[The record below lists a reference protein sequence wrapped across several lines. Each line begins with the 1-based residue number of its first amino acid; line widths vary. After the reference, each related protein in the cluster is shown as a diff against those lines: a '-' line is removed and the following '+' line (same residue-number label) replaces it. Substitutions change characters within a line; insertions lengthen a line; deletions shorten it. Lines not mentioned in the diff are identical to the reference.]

1 MVALSSR
8 RAAIAALASLVG
20 LLLLP
25 GVAEAAVAHGAVLV
39 PAGSI
44 FSTIGHALL
53 GAFSW
58 TFALAEKFVLTTLGA
73 LVRLLIPRSWVH
85 DGVQIMGWIVAVP
98 DYAGQIATP
107 GGAHHFGFAGVN
119 DLRELFMWL
128 GIALAPLTLTHATAR
143 ALVDD
148 SEPVGIPILRVVTT
162 AAGIVLYPYL
172 WTQAANLADQVTHLI
187 LSLPQVTD
195 GIQKLMAYA
204 VGGVA
209 LGGWQL
215 IDLALMGAI
224 GVALLGLIFMK
235 VVLILVGA
243 ILYTTGPLMLG
254 LVATRF
260 GHAIARAWLS
270 AVMFLLGIG
279 IVWATIFAV
288 GAVLINDA
296 DTAGPLIAG
305 HSVFG
310 SLVGGLLLAVAGLV
324 ALWLC
329 LRIAREAGGLL
340 RLQLG
345 GMLALS
351 AGGSSRAS
359 SVGASSRSRTSG
371 ASLRQFTGRVS
382 AGAGA
387 AGSELAHAVP
397 GGQPVRRVLRGT
409 ASVGRRGLVRTAAA
423 GARSAARPAAGPTA
437 AILGRSRAGA
447 VAVRMARSGT
457 AAYRNPPAKPAPT
470 TARPA
475 VAAAGNERP
484 AVAAAGNERP
494 AVAAAGN
501 ERPAGRGR
509 SRPQPGSATP
519 AAASQN
525 TEQLPARD
533 RARSTAASP
542 PPSPVHRAPADGADV
557 RSSTPTGR
565 ERSPGAAGRSSS
577 TGAAMS
583 PSPAARPA
591 GRGGPGRSSTSSS
604 AAGRD
609 RPVTTPVRRMSATR
623 PSTASRK
630 ASTRPTAASRR
641 SSTPTPTPRST
652 RAPAPRPGKRPS
664 DGRRG

>member
-8 RAAIAALASLVG
+8 RTAAIAALASLVG

-25 GVAEAAVAHGAVLV
+25 GAAQAGVAHGAVLV

-44 FSTIGHALL
+44 FTTIGHALL

-58 TFALAEKFVLTTLGA
+58 TFGLAEKFLLTTLGA

-98 DYAGQIATP
+98 DYAGQIASP
-107 GGAHHFGFAGVN
+107 GGAHHYGFAGVN
-119 DLRELFMWL
+119 DLRDLFMWL
-128 GIALAPLTLTHATAR
+128 GIALVPLTLTHATAR

-148 SEPVGIPILRVVTT
+148 SEPVGIPILRVVAT
-162 AAGIVLYPYL
+162 AAGTVLYPYL

-243 ILYTTGPLMLG
+243 ILYTTGPLMIG

-305 HSVFG
+305 HSAFG

-345 GMLALS
+345 GMFAL

-359 SVGASSRSRTSG
+359 SVGESSRSRTSG
-371 ASLRQFTGRVS
+371 ASLRQFAGRVT

-387 AGSELAHAVP
+387 AGSELAQAVP
-397 GGQPVRRVLRGT
+397 GGMPVRRVLRGT

-423 GARSAARPAAGPTA
+423 GARSATRPAAGPTA

-457 AAYRNPPAKPAPT
+457 AAYRNPPVKPAPT

-475 VAAAGNERP
+475 ATVAGNEP
-484 AVAAAGNERP
+484 P
-494 AVAAAGN
+494 S
-501 ERPAGRGR
+501 AGRRR

-519 AAASQN
+519 AAAAQN
-525 TEQLPARD
+525 PQQLATRD

-542 PPSPVHRAPADGADV
+542 RPGATHRAPQGGAGV
-557 RSSTPTGR
+557 RSSTLTGR
-565 ERSPGAAGRSSS
+565 DRPPGAAGRASS

-583 PSPAARPA
+583 PSPTGRPA
-591 GRGGPGRSSTSSS
+591 DRGGRQGGSSTPSSPT
-604 AAGRD
+604 GRD
-609 RPVTTPVRRMSATR
+609 RPLTTPLRRTSAT
-623 PSTASRK
+623 PPPTASRK
-630 ASTRPTAASRR
+630 ASTRLPAASRR
-641 SSTPTPTPRST
+641 SSTPTPTPRSK

>member
-8 RAAIAALASLVG
+8 RTAAIAALASLVG

-25 GVAEAAVAHGAVLV
+25 GAAEAAVAHGAVLV

-58 TFALAEKFVLTTLGA
+58 TFGLAEKFLLTTLGA

-107 GGAHHFGFAGVN
+107 GGAHHYGFAGVN
-119 DLRELFMWL
+119 DLRDLFMWL

-148 SEPVGIPILRVVTT
+148 SEPVGIPILRVAAT

-172 WTQAANLADQVTHLI
+172 WTQAANLTDQVTHLI

-243 ILYTTGPLMLG
+243 ILYTTGPLMIG

-305 HSVFG
+305 HSAFG

-351 AGGSSRAS
+351 TGGSSRTS
-359 SVGASSRSRTSG
+359 SVGESSRSRTSG
-371 ASLRQFTGRVS
+371 ASLRQFAGRVTAS
-382 AGAGA
+382 AGA
-387 AGSELAHAVP
+387 AGSELAQAAP
-397 GGQPVRRVLRGT
+397 GGQPIRRALRGT

-457 AAYRNPPAKPAPT
+457 AAYRSPPPNSVRSTAGPA
-470 TARPA
+470 A
-475 VAAAGNERP
+475 AAAGNERP
-484 AVAAAGNERP
+484 ASH
-494 AVAAAGN
+494 
-501 ERPAGRGR
+501 GR
-509 SRPQPGSATP
+509 SGPQPGSATP
-519 AAASQN
+519 ADVSQD
-525 TEQLPARD
+525 TRQLPARE

-542 PPSPVHRAPADGADV
+542 PLGATHRAPQGVAGA
-557 RSSTPTGR
+557 RSGTPTGR
-565 ERSPGAAGRSSS
+565 DRPRGAAGRSSS
-577 TGAAMS
+577 TGAALS
-583 PSPAARPA
+583 TSPAARPVD
-591 GRGGPGRSSTSSS
+591 RGGPGGSSTPSS

-609 RPVTTPVRRMSATR
+609 RPVTTPVRRTSAT
-623 PSTASRK
+623 PPPAASRK
-630 ASTRPTAASRR
+630 ASTRLPAASRR
-641 SSTPTPTPRST
+641 SSTPTPTPKSK

-664 DGRRG
+664 DGRR